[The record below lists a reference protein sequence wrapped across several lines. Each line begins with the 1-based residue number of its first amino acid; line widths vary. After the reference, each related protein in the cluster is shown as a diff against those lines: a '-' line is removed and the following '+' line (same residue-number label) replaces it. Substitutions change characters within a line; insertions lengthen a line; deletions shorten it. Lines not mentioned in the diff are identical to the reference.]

1 MSARVG
7 IKSERSSSLPAS
19 LPPRGLGRQVA
30 AAYVGVSVALFDQ
43 MVKDGRMP
51 SPKLINSKVVWDRV
65 KLDAAFDRLPNQAND
80 GDDDDGWSD
89 YQ

>member
-1 MSARVG
+1 MSERLSA
-7 IKSERSSSLPAS
+7 KPERSSALPAS

-43 MVKDGRMP
+43 MVRDGRMP
-51 SPKLINSKVVWDRV
+51 SPKLINSKVVWDRL
-65 KLDAAFDRLPNQAND
+65 KLDAAFDRLPNQS
-80 GDDDDGWSD
+80 DDADEDDGWSD